1 MTNVDHADDL
11 TAAMAELRERAE
23 QNGAPSLQDGAL
35 YFGSTAIP
43 RPDFEIVTSVHTGHG
58 CTATIFVAA
67 GDGFE
72 RAATTIIRDGERAV
86 GTELDPAGPVIGPIR
101 AGQSYRGP
109 ADILGVV
116 HDTYYEPIIDADGV
130 VIGAFLVGFPHDD

>member
-23 QNGAPSLQDGAL
+23 RHGEPSLQGGVL
-35 YFGSTAIP
+35 FFGSTAIP
-43 RPDFEIVTSVHTGHG
+43 KPDFEIVTSVHTSHG
-58 CTATIFVAA
+58 CTATIFVATD
-67 GDGFE
+67 DGFS
-72 RAATTIIRDGERAV
+72 RATTTIVRDGERAV

-101 AGQSYRGP
+101 AGESYRGP

-116 HDTYYEPIIDADGV
+116 HDTYYEPIIDSDGA
-130 VIGAFLVGFPHDD
+130 VIGAFLVGFPHSD